1 MECERR
7 KTKGKQSNFGEK
19 QNNTVSGKRATHDMK
34 QISSETVIQWG
45 RTTWRMRHAR
55 CLRLIAGN
63 AEMERGKES
72 EKERERQPLQART
85 RSEIATITIPLNK
98 LTSNSQQFHN

>member
-19 QNNTVSGKRATHDMK
+19 QNNTVSGKKAMHDMK
-34 QISSETVIQWG
+34 QASSETVIQWG

-55 CLRLIAGN
+55 CLRLIAGK
-63 AEMERGKES
+63 AEGQGKRM
-72 EKERERQPLQART
+72 KKREGKGEGVGKA
-85 RSEIATITIPLNK
+85 AV
-98 LTSNSQQFHN
+98 TSTYSK